1 MNYCSQQERLYAWRR
16 YHSVP
21 IKHTVSMYL
30 WNTDMY
36 GRMHTQAYQC
46 SNKDMDLLLGKYE
59 YCAVINTLNNSDYLF
74 YSTHKHKGQLLGNIP

>member
-1 MNYCSQQERLYAWRR
+1 MNYATLLLIYSYEAW
-16 YHSVP
+16 
-21 IKHTVSMYL
+21 ITAVSMYL

-36 GRMHTQAYQC
+36 ERNTHTQAYHC
-46 SNKDMDLLLGKYE
+46 YNKDMDLLLGKYE